1 MEINAAMVIGIIG
14 TISSI
19 TFAYIGY
26 RNGLKKESTDS
37 GKSSGA
43 LMSDVGYIKAGVDD
57 LKRKQ
62 ETSETRHYALV
73 ERVKGVEE
81 SAKQAH
87 LRINEL
93 REEVGKDAANKV

>member
-1 MEINAAMVIGIIG
+1 MELNAVAVIGILG

-19 TFAYIGY
+19 AFAYIGY
-26 RNGLKKESTDS
+26 RNGLKKESCDS
-37 GKSSGA
+37 GKSSGT

-62 ETSETRHYALV
+62 ETSEERHFALV

-87 LRINEL
+87 LRIDRVEGEL
-93 REEVGKDAANKV
+93 K

>member
-1 MEINAAMVIGIIG
+1 MNVSVGWLIGIAG
-14 TISSI
+14 TLSSI
-19 TFAYIGY
+19 AFAYIGY
-26 RNGLKKESTDS
+26 RNGLKKECSDS
-37 GKSSGA
+37 GKTSGT

-62 ETSETRHYALV
+62 ETSEERHFALV

-87 LRINEL
+87 HRINEL
-93 REEVGKDAANKV
+93 REEMGKDA